1 MCVTFLL
8 PLGIK
13 GLKSLW
19 CCLERSSK
27 YLVLLFTI
35 FSSIFPN
42 CSIDLFVSL
51 PSKELIISD
60 SPNRSALYFKYLLTN
75 KHFWEENNLNYH
87 KHFKHYEY
95 KTNIIKFPATHLLCK
110 LICSANK
117 LTGFYI
123 LGTGNIDYLKAIIH
137 CNSLQGCL
145 R

>member
-1 MCVTFLL
+1 MTFLL
-8 PLGIK
+8 PLCIK
-13 GLKSLW
+13 WLKSFW
-19 CCLERSSK
+19 CCWGRSSK
-27 YLVLLFTI
+27 YQVLLFTI

-51 PSKELIISD
+51 TSKDLIISD
-60 SPNRSALYFKYLLTN
+60 SQNRSALYFKYLLTN

-137 CNSLQGCL
+137 YNSLQGCL